1 MEPIKLEIFNK
12 YIEIKQDLMNNLE
25 ELYNRQHYYS
35 HKYRG
40 NILTDI
46 NVAIGDA
53 EEGSNLKA
61 IQIFIRHKD
70 IYFKEN
76 IQYNHTGHYESTIKT
91 NIHE

>member
-12 YIEIKQDLMNNLE
+12 YIQIKQDLMNNLHE
-25 ELYNRQHYYS
+25 VYDRQHYYT

-46 NVAIGDA
+46 NVAVGEA
-53 EEGSNLKA
+53 ESGNFKH
-61 IQIFIRHKD
+61 IQIYIRHKD
-70 IYFKEN
+70 LYFKEN
-76 IQYNHTGHYESTIKT
+76 IDYNHTGHYESTIKT